1 MSYHSSTN
9 LKDLQCSILTVCFH
23 HETCFAFVSI
33 FLSAPTALDG
43 SSDLQN
49 YLTLAACSIPTSDG
63 AGIFGLDQ
71 DPSLS
76 CISLP

>member
-1 MSYHSSTN
+1 MKLVSPSS
-9 LKDLQCSILTVCFH
+9 LFFS
-23 HETCFAFVSI
+23 
-33 FLSAPTALDG
+33 SAPTALDG